1 MKFPAPT
8 HPSHLRSPAIHI
20 HLPEAPRARCV
31 MRRKR
36 TREEEGS
43 CLHVRVQRGA
53 AWWDGQ
59 LWRQYQEHVTAWPYQ
74 LPIPSFQGTGST
86 GERGSP
92 GFLPTRKTRKTTNS
106 CRQDIWQKILQG
118 GSHLV
123 QPKLSEK
130 TWESGFTSKAMATMD
145 GSASGNSMGS
155 TGNSVG
161 LSLKQWNQAVTQ

>member
-43 CLHVRVQRGA
+43 CLRVRVQRGS

-86 GERGSP
+86 GEREEAQDSYRQERLGRQPTHADKIFGRRFCKEAAIWYNPNLVRRLGNLASP
-92 GFLPTRKTRKTTNS
+92 
-106 CRQDIWQKILQG
+106 
-118 GSHLV
+118 V
-123 QPKLSEK
+123 
-130 TWESGFTSKAMATMD
+130 
-145 GSASGNSMGS
+145 
-155 TGNSVG
+155 
-161 LSLKQWNQAVTQ
+161 KQWPPWTAAPAATAWAPLGTQWA

>member
-1 MKFPAPT
+1 MSQLGHTNFLSL
-8 HPSHLRSPAIHI
+8 PSKGQ
-20 HLPEAPRARCV
+20 E
-31 MRRKR
+31 
-36 TREEEGS
+36 
-43 CLHVRVQRGA
+43 VQGR
-53 AWWDGQ
+53 
-59 LWRQYQEHVTAWPYQ
+59 
-74 LPIPSFQGTGST
+74 
-86 GERGSP
+86 ERGSP